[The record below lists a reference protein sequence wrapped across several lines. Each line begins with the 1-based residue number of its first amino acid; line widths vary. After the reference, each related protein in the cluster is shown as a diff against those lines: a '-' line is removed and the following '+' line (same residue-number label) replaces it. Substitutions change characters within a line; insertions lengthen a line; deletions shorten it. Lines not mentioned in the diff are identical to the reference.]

1 MYIFLDL
8 DGVLVT
14 EDKIPITDLELLE
27 ANYAKFDQTAL
38 QEFENVIRQYP
49 NTKIVISSDWRTMFS
64 LEEIKSRFSDDI
76 AKLIVGVTPC
86 AELQKFFRHR
96 EVLDYLE
103 SNHLTKEAWVAI
115 DDIAEHFPKG
125 TPLIVTNCYRGFD
138 QPAAEKLTTLL
149 QAQEAQSLKVK
160 LHLQLDLVPE
170 QKLPAV
176 QWFLNHLETHGD
188 SVLEALINA
197 SAAGEERRPGKNS

>member
-14 EDKIPITDLELLE
+14 EDKIPITDMELLE
-27 ANYAKFDQTAL
+27 TNYAKFDPPCL

-49 NTKIVISSDWRTMFS
+49 NTKIVISSDWRTIFS

-76 AKLIVGVTPC
+76 AKTIVGVTPC
-86 AELQKFFRHR
+86 AKLQKFFRHR

-103 SNHLTKEAWVAI
+103 SNHLTKETWVAI

-138 QPAAEKLTTLL
+138 QLAAEKLTTLL
-149 QAQEAQSLKVK
+149 QAQEVQSLRVK
-160 LHLQLDLVPE
+160 LHLLLDLVPD
-170 QKLPAV
+170 QKLPAMLH
-176 QWFLNHLETHGD
+176 FF
-188 SVLEALINA
+188 
-197 SAAGEERRPGKNS
+197 NS